1 MASMNQKFD
10 RGPDP
15 SLPER
20 YDKDRIERA
29 MNVLLIACMATSFLV
44 LVGVGVFGIA
54 GCYS

>member
-20 YDKDRIERA
+20 YDKERA